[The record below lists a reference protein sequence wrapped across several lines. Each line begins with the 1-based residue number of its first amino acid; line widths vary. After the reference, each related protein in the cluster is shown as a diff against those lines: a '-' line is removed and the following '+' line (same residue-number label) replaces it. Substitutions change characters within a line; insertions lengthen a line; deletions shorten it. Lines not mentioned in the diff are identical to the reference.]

1 MTAYSISID
10 FMFPHSIYTD
20 QLTSLF
26 DADGFELDKT
36 YYRVEPTL
44 DCNQKESVQVSAA
57 ELLANFISHV
67 P

>member
-20 QLTSLF
+20 QLTSLL